1 MITVYPF
8 KLNGN
13 GKYDNDKYATLA
25 GEIYLHGLIA
35 EENGYDMCGLKE
47 LPEEDGIYDSEV
59 LTDDGIRQAKLFY
72 WTTQLVAYGRSF
84 THRRGL
90 VVQLD
95 DGENM
100 MTAREEFAARSAF
113 L

>member
-8 KLNGN
+8 NFNGN
-13 GKYDNDKYATLA
+13 GKYDNGKYATLA

-47 LPEEDGIYDSEV
+47 LPEEDGIYNSEV
-59 LTDDGIRQAKLFY
+59 LTDEGTRQAKLFY
-72 WTTQLVAYGRSF
+72 WTTQLVGYGKSF
-84 THRRGL
+84 IHRRGL

-95 DGENM
+95 DSENM
-100 MTAREEFAARSAF
+100 MTAREEFAARSE
-113 L
+113 LL